1 MKSYQRPKK
10 NSSTHWSLYDDAFS
24 FLRSPVA
31 RVSGEPV
38 VIPKRRLHRRERQ
51 LLPLQSLLLLL
62 LHDLQS
68 TNLSP
73 KTPEISRLPII
84 SVIFQGKKKVR
95 FEALLGVLKN
105 WGFSVRE
112 KRKKCE
118 AQLSEIE
125 KRN

>member
-38 VIPKRRLHRRERQ
+38 
-51 LLPLQSLLLLL
+51 
-62 LHDLQS
+62 
-68 TNLSP
+68 
-73 KTPEISRLPII
+73 
-84 SVIFQGKKKVR
+84 
-95 FEALLGVLKN
+95 N

-118 AQLSEIE
+118 AELSEIE